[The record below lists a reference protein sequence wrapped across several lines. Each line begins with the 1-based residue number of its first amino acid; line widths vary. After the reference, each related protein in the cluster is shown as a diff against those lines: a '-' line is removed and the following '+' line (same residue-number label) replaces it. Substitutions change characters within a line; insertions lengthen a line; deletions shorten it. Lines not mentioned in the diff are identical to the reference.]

1 METLLQQHTTFSV
14 VKELKGSWEFKPP
27 STSLQ
32 EHKASKFSSKAQR
45 NLSPATTA
53 YCSEFPGMAKIQFQS
68 RYIAQGNQ
76 DTAVARHEEIC

>member
-1 METLLQQHTTFSV
+1 MLKEKLKPNQRKRTISSSSLSMMRKVQSMETLLQQHTTFSV

-45 NLSPATTA
+45 
-53 YCSEFPGMAKIQFQS
+53 
-68 RYIAQGNQ
+68 
-76 DTAVARHEEIC
+76 